1 MRKVEKSKNF
11 KYNLR
16 TVLKVR
22 EIFEK
27 QEKEKFNKAEK
38 EYREEIRK
46 EKEIKDKKRSQED
59 QLASKLVGEMK
70 DFTSI
75 MNRHAY
81 LRKMKVDVEKQV
93 EKREES
99 EQKKEEQR
107 ERLIQAV
114 KDRKILEKDREHKRK
129 DWGKVMNREEI
140 KFLSDIAN
148 TAYVR
153 RKIEQVSQD
162 ELKKQKAEEEEY

>member
-1 MRKVEKSKNF
+1 MRKQEKSKSF

-16 TVLKVR
+16 TVIKVR

-38 EYREEIRK
+38 EYREEVLK

-70 DFTSI
+70 EFTSI
-75 MNRHAY
+75 MNRQAY

-114 KDRKILEKDREHKRK
+114 KDRKILEKDRENKRK
-129 DWGKVMNREEI
+129 NWRKIMNREEI
-140 KFLSDIAN
+140 KFLSDVAN
-148 TAYVR
+148 TTYVR
-153 RKIEQVSQD
+153 NKIEQLSQ
-162 ELKKQKAEEEEY
+162 EEIKKLKAEEEEY